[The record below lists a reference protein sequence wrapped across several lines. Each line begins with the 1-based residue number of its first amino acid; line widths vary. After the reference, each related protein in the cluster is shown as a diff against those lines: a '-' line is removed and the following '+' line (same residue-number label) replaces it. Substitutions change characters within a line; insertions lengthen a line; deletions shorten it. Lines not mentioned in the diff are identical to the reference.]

1 MYSCPYPNL
10 FKPLKLGN
18 TILRNRIF
26 AAPTGYCDLTVE
38 NIATEPL
45 MAYYESKARG
55 GCAVVHV
62 GEAYIDSVH
71 GVDIPKYLKLDTD
84 DCVSHLATVADAI
97 NKHGAIASIELMH
110 AGMFAS
116 QSFIEG
122 HQVWAPSDTVIHTES
137 DKASSRM
144 QGAFLP
150 EMPEE
155 EILNTIE
162 LYAQAAKRV
171 QLAGFKM
178 VLLHGGHGWLLHQ
191 FMSPLTNHRTDRWG
205 GTAENRCRFAVMVC
219 DRIKEACG
227 KNFLIDFRMSASE
240 VNIIHCSV
248 GNHEVIESFVV
259 MHPSMFLEDGVN
271 MKYAAEVRKHVK
283 TPVATVGSFS
293 DPDMM
298 EKALA
303 DGLVDV
309 IEIGRGVIADPDLPN
324 KARAGKADEIN
335 QCLRC
340 YTCFSQLITTGQYG
354 CAINPTT
361 GRELE
366 VKYDTPP
373 VHKRKVVVVG
383 GGIGGMQAALTAAE
397 RGHTVTLIEKADRL
411 GGVLLIEDGVSFK
424 SKLKLYLEHQAAK
437 VMKNPNITVLLN
449 TTATPELVSS
459 MEPDA
464 VIASVGARP
473 AVPTYLPGYDRAN
486 VIPAE
491 YAYTHVDEVGQKVV
505 VIGGGLVGAELAIH
519 LAICKKDVTL
529 MHRHEAVKC
538 GANGLHGQAIGEQL
552 HIRKVGT
559 AFNTSPVE
567 INEKG
572 VIGRD
577 ADGEKLYEAD
587 TVIYAVGQRP
597 LADVAEQFRFCAPEF
612 YTIGDCVTPATI
624 YQATSQAFYAARDI
638 GRI

>member
-1 MYSCPYPNL
+1 
-10 FKPLKLGN
+10 
-18 TILRNRIF
+18 
-26 AAPTGYCDLTVE
+26 
-38 NIATEPL
+38 
-45 MAYYESKARG
+45 
-55 GCAVVHV
+55 
-62 GEAYIDSVH
+62 
-71 GVDIPKYLKLDTD
+71 
-84 DCVSHLATVADAI
+84 
-97 NKHGAIASIELMH
+97 
-110 AGMFAS
+110 
-116 QSFIEG
+116 
-122 HQVWAPSDTVIHTES
+122 
-137 DKASSRM
+137 
-144 QGAFLP
+144 
-150 EMPEE
+150 
-155 EILNTIE
+155 
-162 LYAQAAKRV
+162 
-171 QLAGFKM
+171 
-178 VLLHGGHGWLLHQ
+178 
-191 FMSPLTNHRTDRWG
+191 
-205 GTAENRCRFAVMVC
+205 
-219 DRIKEACG
+219 
-227 KNFLIDFRMSASE
+227 
-240 VNIIHCSV
+240 
-248 GNHEVIESFVV
+248 
-259 MHPSMFLEDGVN
+259 
-271 MKYAAEVRKHVK
+271 
-283 TPVATVGSFS
+283 
-293 DPDMM
+293 
-298 EKALA
+298 
-303 DGLVDV
+303 
-309 IEIGRGVIADPDLPN
+309 
-324 KARAGKADEIN
+324 
-335 QCLRC
+335 
-340 YTCFSQLITTGQYG
+340 
-354 CAINPTT
+354 
-361 GRELE
+361 
-366 VKYDTPP
+366 
-373 VHKRKVVVVG
+373 
-383 GGIGGMQAALTAAE
+383 
-397 RGHTVTLIEKADRL
+397 
-411 GGVLLIEDGVSFK
+411 
-424 SKLKLYLEHQAAK
+424 
-437 VMKNPNITVLLN
+437 MKNPNITVLLN